1 MRTWKLSVTVSHIY
15 RSTLVLC
22 SWFVRDCLC
31 PSLPCMSISCHSFS
45 CESCLA
51 LSSPALSSAIVMSV
65 IGFFLLFSFPFV
77 TTVTHWCK
85 IKSGCYPNV
94 LWQLDAKLR
103 DSARQNGR
111 VDNEHISWSQSVN
124 AASNRL
130 FDVQTRSACN
140 RRTDNLS
147 TLYPLS
153 CHHSTICSN
162 HNNAIYTP
170 TSNGMMPV

>member
-15 RSTLVLC
+15 RSALVLC

-65 IGFFLLFSFPFV
+65 IGFFSAFQLPLRYDCD
-77 TTVTHWCK
+77 TLMQNE
-85 IKSGCYPNV
+85 IKCPNV

-130 FDVQTRSACN
+130 LDVQTRSACN

-170 TSNGMMPV
+170 TSNGLMPV